1 MTFAKF
7 SAFMILGTVIGATA
21 PVYAQQSDAASAA
34 PTATAPAAPAAEVPK
49 GPSADTMK
57 KAKNAGFRAKLKSG
71 QTVFCKEI
79 TPIGTHFPEEHCL
92 AENQLLMEL
101 DKEQAARDSL
111 GNHSCS
117 SGGACSGK

>member
-34 PTATAPAAPAAEVPK
+34 PTATAPAAPAAEAPK

-57 KAKNAGFRAKLKSG
+57 KAKNAGYRAKRPNGVLQRNYPHRNAFPRGALPRRKPATDG
-71 QTVFCKEI
+71 
-79 TPIGTHFPEEHCL
+79 IG
-92 AENQLLMEL
+92 
-101 DKEQAARDSL
+101 
-111 GNHSCS
+111 
-117 SGGACSGK
+117 